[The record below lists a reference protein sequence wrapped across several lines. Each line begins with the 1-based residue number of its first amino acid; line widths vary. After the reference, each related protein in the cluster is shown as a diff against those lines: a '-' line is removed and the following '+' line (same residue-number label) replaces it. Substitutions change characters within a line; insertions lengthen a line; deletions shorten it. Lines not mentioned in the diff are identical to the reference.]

1 MAQRTDF
8 LGRDGYT
15 WWVGEVEDV
24 EDPSETGRVKVRI
37 LGWYTGNQEGQAYL
51 KEVPTKVLPWATVL
65 LPCDQPQTKSTGT
78 TTELQ
83 CGAWVLGF
91 FLDGEEAQ
99 LPCVLGAFRGFSQEK
114 KEASTTIADPT
125 VAKKLETNTP
135 QKENMQGEKQLDGN
149 SFPKHPRTPGSATGK
164 VEEARGAGL
173 TAAETT
179 VPGNPV
185 SNPSKPPITAQS
197 IADGVAG
204 PAGAGFEKDLK
215 RMLTQLGE
223 TAASMSSGPG
233 GFVSVITG
241 NKIAGDKVRQQLG
254 TAMNF
259 LAGGISGILA
269 PLKEMLAKLIAEV
282 VGMLVKII
290 SQFIPIVVVNLLM
303 TFLEQI
309 FALFCAKTPMWLGLV
324 KGALSDTA
332 NFANQMA
339 SLAVDK
345 IATSSIAGKIDS
357 AVKGLSNRILSGI
370 KEAMNR
376 VKSVAGDVISAI
388 SAAKG
393 MAGAA
398 SKLGDTVSMIFE
410 FDFTSLDWGS
420 LIQILLAI
428 LAALFKKSCNRK
440 IKRPKS
446 KSWFPLIGTT
456 ECDNI
461 EDAIKGTP
469 YENVDFFYA
478 AGGADSTSSVVNMAS
493 TPTTSTTKQ
502 KNYID
507 TMFEGVNPYLMQT
520 YSALNGTRIIDDA
533 TPNKEKRMVTGPGG
547 VSTFEDK
554 FGNRHTN
561 VPNCET
567 KIVAKDKCENIQ
579 KNYAMTIDGDFTLK
593 VGGNMHF
600 EVGGSWNTHVSQGPQ
615 AESSGD
621 SSSPDSTTTGGA
633 TKATDTNVTQGRVSA
648 DVISQSQSS
657 TITDASQAAVTAA
670 ETSDSGTADDA
681 TSGASTTTA
690 MYSKIDKRLAKLV
703 EENVGGFYPVEDIPF
718 APDADYMGRTQFGPQ
733 LSGSLSDDT
742 EQKSSARFEGDRDV
756 SIGGEYKMQ
765 FAKGSLSGIESTQI
779 VSQDIKIEGNAIEL
793 VADGEIIQQANW
805 ITSFLNSGRFEFI
818 ALFNQTSTSLTGQFN
833 LVKGCIVDI
842 TTDLPFPGVAPPAQV
857 RITVGQQLPGSM
869 ADVLAGS
876 QNCFHATFISAPTG
890 VIAEFVPQG
899 AIINQCN
906 NGLGAYVVNN
916 GYMAVGCSAGP
927 CQIFGLPVLLN

>member
-1 MAQRTDF
+1 MATRTDF
-8 LGRDGYT
+8 IGRDGYT

-24 EDPSETGRVKVRI
+24 EDPSQTGRVKVRI

-51 KEVPTKVLPWATVL
+51 KEVPTEVLPWATVL

-114 KEASTTIADPT
+114 KEASTTIADPEI
-125 VAKKLETNTP
+125 AKKLETKTP
-135 QKENMQGEKQLDGN
+135 QKENLQGEKQLDGN
-149 SFPKHPRTPGSATGK
+149 SFPKHPNTPATATGG
-164 VEEARGAGL
+164 VEESRGAGL
-173 TAAETT
+173 NAGEVT

-185 SNPSKPPITAQS
+185 TNTIKPPVQAQS

-357 AVKGLSNRILSGI
+357 AVKGLSNRILTGI

-376 VKSVAGDVISAI
+376 VKSVAGDVISAV

-398 SKLGDTVSMIFE
+398 KSLGDTVSMIFE

-456 ECDNI
+456 ECDNLD
-461 EDAIKGTP
+461 DAIKGTP
-469 YENVDFFYA
+469 YEDVGSLY
-478 AGGADSTSSVVNMAS
+478 GEGTSSTLNMAA
-493 TPTTSTTKQ
+493 TPTTSTESQ

-507 TMFEGVNPYLMQT
+507 KMFEGVNPYLMQT

-533 TPNKEKRMVTGPGG
+533 TPDKEKRMVTGPGG

-579 KNYAMTIDGDFTLK
+579 KNYAITIDNDFTLK
-593 VGGNMHF
+593 VGGNFHL
-600 EVGGSWNTHVSQGPQ
+600 EVGGAWNTHVSQGPQ
-615 AESSGD
+615 AESEGD
-621 SSSPDSTTTGGA
+621 SSTPDSTTTGGS
-633 TKATDTNVTQGRVSA
+633 TKQVDTNVTQGRVSS
-648 DVISQSQSS
+648 DVISQSQSA

-670 ETSDSGTADDA
+670 ETSESEEEET
-681 TSGASTTTA
+681 
-690 MYSKIDKRLAKLV
+690 YSLSRLDKRLAKLV
-703 EENVGGFYPVEDIPF
+703 EENVGGFYPVEQIPF
-718 APDADYMGRTQFGPQ
+718 APDADYMGRTTFGPQ
-733 LSGSLSDDT
+733 LSGKLTDDT

-756 SIGGEYKMQ
+756 AVGGEYKIQ

-818 ALFNQTSTSLTGQFN
+818 ALFNMTSTSLTGQFN

-857 RITVGQQLPGSM
+857 RITVGQQMPGSM

-906 NGLGAYVVNN
+906 SGMGAYVVNS
-916 GYMAVGCSAGP
+916 GYMAVGCSSGP

>member
-1 MAQRTDF
+1 MATRTDF
-8 LGRDGYT
+8 IGRDGYT

-24 EDPSETGRVKVRI
+24 EDPSQTGRVKVRI

-51 KEVPTKVLPWATVL
+51 KEVPTEVLPWATVL

-114 KEASTTIADPT
+114 KESATTIADPT
-125 VAKKLETNTP
+125 IAKKLETKTP

-149 SFPKHPRTPGSATGK
+149 SFPKHPNAPASATGG
-164 VEEARGAGL
+164 VEESRGAGL
-173 TAAETT
+173 NAGEVT

-185 SNPSKPPITAQS
+185 SNPAKPPVQAQS

-357 AVKGLSNRILSGI
+357 AVKGLSNRILGGI

-376 VKSVAGDVISAI
+376 VKSVAGDVISAV

-398 SKLGDTVSMIFE
+398 KSLGDTVSMIFE

-456 ECDNI
+456 ECDNLD
-461 EDAIKGTP
+461 DAIKGTP
-469 YENVDFFYA
+469 YENVDSLY
-478 AGGADSTSSVVNMAS
+478 GEGTSSTMNMAS
-493 TPTTSTTKQ
+493 TSMTSTSSQ

-507 TMFEGVNPYLMQT
+507 KMFEGVNPYLMQT

-533 TPNKEKRMVTGPGG
+533 TPEKEKRMVTGPGG

-579 KNYAMTIDGDFTLK
+579 KNYAMTIEGDFTLK

-600 EVGGSWNTHVSQGPQ
+600 EVGGAWNTHVSQGPQ
-615 AESSGD
+615 AESEGD
-621 SSSPDSTTTGGA
+621 SSTPDSTTTGGS
-633 TKATDTNVTQGRVSA
+633 TSQVDTNVTQNRVSA

-670 ETSDSGTADDA
+670 ETSESEDEA
-681 TSGASTTTA
+681 TE
-690 MYSKIDKRLAKLV
+690 MYSKIDRRLAKLV
-703 EENVGGFYPVEDIPF
+703 EENVGGFYPVDQIPF
-718 APDADYMGRTQFGPQ
+718 APDADYMGRTTFGPQ
-733 LSGSLSDDT
+733 LSGKLSDDT

-756 SIGGEYKMQ
+756 AVGGEYKVQ
-765 FAKGSLSGIESTQI
+765 FAKGSITGIESTQLI
-779 VSQDIKIEGNAIEL
+779 AQDIKIEGNAIEL

-818 ALFNQTSTSLTGQFN
+818 ALFNQTATSLTGQFN

-857 RITVGQQLPGSM
+857 RITVGQQMPGSM

-906 NGLGAYVVNN
+906 SGMGAYVVNS
-916 GYMAVGCSAGP
+916 GYMAVGCSSGP

>member
-1 MAQRTDF
+1 MATRTDF
-8 LGRDGYT
+8 IGRDGYT

-24 EDPSETGRVKVRI
+24 EDPSQTGRVKVRI

-51 KEVPTKVLPWATVL
+51 KEVPTEVLPWATVL

-114 KEASTTIADPT
+114 KEAATTIADPEI
-125 VAKKLETNTP
+125 AKKLETKTP

-149 SFPKHPRTPGSATGK
+149 SFPKHPNTPASATGG
-164 VEEARGAGL
+164 VEESRGAGL
-173 TAAETT
+173 NAGEVT

-185 SNPSKPPITAQS
+185 SNPVKPPVQAQS

-339 SLAVDK
+339 SFAVDK

-357 AVKGLSNRILSGI
+357 AVKGLSNRILGGI

-376 VKSVAGDVISAI
+376 VKSVAGDVISAV

-398 SKLGDTVSMIFE
+398 KSLGDTVSMIFE

-456 ECDNI
+456 ECDNLD
-461 EDAIKGTP
+461 DAIKGTP
-469 YENVDFFYA
+469 YEDVGSLY
-478 AGGADSTSSVVNMAS
+478 GEGTSSTMNMAS
-493 TPTTSTTKQ
+493 TSMTSTASQ

-507 TMFEGVNPYLMQT
+507 KMFEGVNPYLMQT

-533 TPNKEKRMVTGPGG
+533 TPEKEKRMVTGPGG

-567 KIVAKDKCENIQ
+567 KIVSKDKCENIQ

-600 EVGGSWNTHVSQGPQ
+600 EVGGAWNTHVSQGPQ
-615 AESSGD
+615 AESEGD
-621 SSSPDSTTTGGA
+621 SSTPDSTTTGGA
-633 TKATDTNVTQGRVSA
+633 TSQVDTNVTQNRVSA

-670 ETSDSGTADDA
+670 ETSESEDEA
-681 TSGASTTTA
+681 TE
-690 MYSKIDKRLAKLV
+690 MYSKIDRRLAKLV
-703 EENVGGFYPVEDIPF
+703 EENVGGFYPVDQIPF
-718 APDADYMGRTQFGPQ
+718 APDADYMGRTTFGPQ
-733 LSGSLSDDT
+733 LSGKLSDDT

-756 SIGGEYKMQ
+756 AVGGEYKMQ
-765 FAKGSLSGIESTQI
+765 FAKGSITGIESTQLI
-779 VSQDIKIEGNAIEL
+779 AQDIKIEGNAIEL

-818 ALFNQTSTSLTGQFN
+818 ALFNQTATSLTGQFN

-857 RITVGQQLPGSM
+857 RITVGQQMPGSM

-906 NGLGAYVVNN
+906 SGMGAYVVNS
-916 GYMAVGCSAGP
+916 GYMAVGCSSGP

>member
-1 MAQRTDF
+1 MATRTDF
-8 LGRDGYT
+8 IGRDGYT

-24 EDPSETGRVKVRI
+24 EDPSQTGRVKVRI

-51 KEVPTKVLPWATVL
+51 KEVPTEVLPWATVL

-114 KEASTTIADPT
+114 KEASTTIADPEI
-125 VAKKLETNTP
+125 AKKLETKTP

-149 SFPKHPRTPGSATGK
+149 SFPKHPNTPATATGG
-164 VEEARGAGL
+164 VEESRGAGL
-173 TAAETT
+173 NAGEVT

-185 SNPSKPPITAQS
+185 TNTIKPPVQAQS

-259 LAGGISGILA
+259 VAGGISGILA

-290 SQFIPIVVVNLLM
+290 SQFIPLVVVNLLM

-357 AVKGLSNRILSGI
+357 AVKGLSNRILTGI

-376 VKSVAGDVISAI
+376 VKSVAGDVISAV

-398 SKLGDTVSMIFE
+398 KSLGDTVSMIFE

-456 ECDNI
+456 ECDNLD
-461 EDAIKGTP
+461 DAIKGTP
-469 YENVDFFYA
+469 YEDVGSLY
-478 AGGADSTSSVVNMAS
+478 GEGTSSTLNMAA
-493 TPTTSTTKQ
+493 TPTTSTESQ

-507 TMFEGVNPYLMQT
+507 KMFEGVNPYLMQT

-533 TPNKEKRMVTGPGG
+533 TPDKEKRMVTGPGG

-579 KNYAMTIDGDFTLK
+579 KNYAITIDNDFTLK
-593 VGGNMHF
+593 VGGNFHL
-600 EVGGSWNTHVSQGPQ
+600 EVGGAWNTHVSQGPQ
-615 AESSGD
+615 AESEGD
-621 SSSPDSTTTGGA
+621 SSTPDSTTTGGA
-633 TKATDTNVTQGRVSA
+633 TKQVDTNVTQGRVSA
-648 DVISQSQSS
+648 DVISQSQSA

-670 ETSDSGTADDA
+670 ETSESEEEET
-681 TSGASTTTA
+681 
-690 MYSKIDKRLAKLV
+690 YSLSRLDKRLAKLV
-703 EENVGGFYPVEDIPF
+703 EENVGGFYPVEQIPF
-718 APDADYMGRTQFGPQ
+718 APDADYMGRTTFGPQ
-733 LSGSLSDDT
+733 LSGKLTDDT

-756 SIGGEYKMQ
+756 AVGGEYKIQ

-818 ALFNQTSTSLTGQFN
+818 ALFNMTSTSLTGQFN

-857 RITVGQQLPGSM
+857 RITVGQQMPGSM

-906 NGLGAYVVNN
+906 SGMGAYVVNS
-916 GYMAVGCSAGP
+916 GYMAVGCSSGP

>member
-1 MAQRTDF
+1 MATRTDF
-8 LGRDGYT
+8 IGRDGYT

-24 EDPSETGRVKVRI
+24 EDPSQTGRVKVRI

-51 KEVPTKVLPWATVL
+51 KEVPTEVLPWATVL

-125 VAKKLETNTP
+125 IAKKLETKTP

-149 SFPKHPRTPGSATGK
+149 SFPKHPNAPASATGG
-164 VEEARGAGL
+164 VEESRGAGL
-173 TAAETT
+173 NAGEVT

-185 SNPSKPPITAQS
+185 SNPAKPPVQAQS

-259 LAGGISGILA
+259 LAGGISGILG

-357 AVKGLSNRILSGI
+357 AVKGLSNRILGGI

-376 VKSVAGDVISAI
+376 VKSVAGDVISAV

-398 SKLGDTVSMIFE
+398 KSLGDTVSMIFE

-456 ECDNI
+456 ECDNLD
-461 EDAIKGTP
+461 DAIKGTP
-469 YENVDFFYA
+469 YENVDSLY
-478 AGGADSTSSVVNMAS
+478 GEGTSSTMNMAS
-493 TPTTSTTKQ
+493 TSMTSTASQ

-507 TMFEGVNPYLMQT
+507 KMFEGVNPYLMQT

-533 TPNKEKRMVTGPGG
+533 TPEKEKRMVTGPGG

-567 KIVAKDKCENIQ
+567 KIVSKDKCENIQ

-600 EVGGSWNTHVSQGPQ
+600 EVGGAWNTHVSQGPQ
-615 AESSGD
+615 AESEGD
-621 SSSPDSTTTGGA
+621 SSTPDSTTTGGS
-633 TKATDTNVTQGRVSA
+633 TSQVDTNVTQNRVSA

-670 ETSDSGTADDA
+670 ETSESEDEA
-681 TSGASTTTA
+681 TE
-690 MYSKIDKRLAKLV
+690 MYSKIDRRLAKLV
-703 EENVGGFYPVEDIPF
+703 EENVGGFYPVEQIPF
-718 APDADYMGRTQFGPQ
+718 APDADYMGRTTFGPQ
-733 LSGSLSDDT
+733 LSGKLSDDT

-756 SIGGEYKMQ
+756 AVGGEYKMQ
-765 FAKGSLSGIESTQI
+765 FAKGSITGIESTQLI
-779 VSQDIKIEGNAIEL
+779 AQDIKIEGNAIEL

-818 ALFNQTSTSLTGQFN
+818 ALFNQTATSLTGQFN

-857 RITVGQQLPGSM
+857 RITVGQQMPGSM

-906 NGLGAYVVNN
+906 SGMGAYVVNS
-916 GYMAVGCSAGP
+916 GYMAVGCSSGP